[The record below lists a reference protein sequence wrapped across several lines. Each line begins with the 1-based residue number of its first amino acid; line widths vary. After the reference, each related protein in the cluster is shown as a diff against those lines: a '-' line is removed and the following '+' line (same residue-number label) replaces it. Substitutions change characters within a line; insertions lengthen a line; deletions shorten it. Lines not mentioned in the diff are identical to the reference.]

1 MASQRQR
8 QVAELIHQEIS
19 QLIQYSTQD
28 PRLGF
33 VTVTG
38 VDVSGDLR
46 QARVYIS
53 VLGDEKE
60 AKSTL
65 RVLANAANFFRHEM
79 RQTLSLR
86 YIPELTFK
94 LDDSLERGNRIET
107 LLDKIKEEEAG
118 ASQSSAEADPSG

>member
-8 QVAELIHQEIS
+8 QVAELIHPEIS
-19 QLIQYSTQD
+19 QLIQYSTRD

-38 VDVSGDLR
+38 VDVTPDLR
-46 QARVYIS
+46 LARVYVS

-60 AKSTL
+60 AKDTL
-65 RVLANAANFFRHEM
+65 KVLAGAANYFRREM
-79 RQTLSLR
+79 KETLSLR

-94 LDDSLERGNRIET
+94 LDNSLERGDRIEK
-107 LLDKIKEEEAG
+107 LLDSLKEEE
-118 ASQSSAEADPSG
+118 SVSSSPDEADTTS

>member
-38 VDVSGDLR
+38 VDVTGDLR

-65 RVLANAANFFRHEM
+65 KVLAGAANYFRREM
-79 RQTLSLR
+79 SETLTLR

-94 LDDSLERGNRIET
+94 LDDSLERGDRVEK
-107 LLDKIKEEEAG
+107 LLDSLKEETD
-118 ASQSSAEADPSG
+118 ASSSSTEADTTS

>member
-8 QVAELIHQEIS
+8 QVAEQIHQEIS
-19 QLIQYSTQD
+19 QLIQYSTED

-38 VDVSGDLR
+38 VEVTADLR
-46 QARVYIS
+46 LARVYVS

-60 AKSTL
+60 ARTALK
-65 RVLANAANFFRHEM
+65 VLANAANFFRYEM
-79 RQTLSLR
+79 KQTLLLR

-94 LDDSLERGNRIET
+94 LDDSLERGNRIEE
-107 LLDKIKEEEAG
+107 LLDSIKEETDS
-118 ASQSSAEADPSG
+118 SQSSTETDPTS

>member
-38 VDVSGDLR
+38 VDVTGDLR
-46 QARVYIS
+46 LARVYIS

>member
-19 QLIQYSTQD
+19 QLIQYSIQD

-38 VDVSGDLR
+38 VEVTADLR
-46 QARVYIS
+46 LARVYIS

-60 AKSTL
+60 AKNTL
-65 RVLANAANFFRHEM
+65 KVLAGAANYFRREM
-79 RQTLSLR
+79 KETLLLR

-94 LDDSLERGNRIET
+94 LDNSLERGDRIEK
-107 LLDKIKEEEAG
+107 LLNSLKEEAEP
-118 ASQSSAEADPSG
+118 SSSSTEADTTS

>member
-38 VDVSGDLR
+38 VDVTGDLR
-46 QARVYIS
+46 LARVYIS

-60 AKSTL
+60 AKSAL
-65 RVLANAANFFRHEM
+65 
-79 RQTLSLR
+79 
-86 YIPELTFK
+86 
-94 LDDSLERGNRIET
+94 
-107 LLDKIKEEEAG
+107 KI
-118 ASQSSAEADPSG
+118 

>member
-38 VDVSGDLR
+38 VDVTGDLR
-46 QARVYIS
+46 LARVYIS

-65 RVLANAANFFRHEM
+65 KVLAGAASYLRREM
-79 RQTLSLR
+79 KETLSLR

-94 LDDSLERGNRIET
+94 LDNSLERGDRIEK
-107 LLDKIKEEEAG
+107 LLDSLKEEEAE
-118 ASQSSAEADPSG
+118 ASSSSTEADTAS

>member
-38 VDVSGDLR
+38 VDVTPDLR
-46 QARVYIS
+46 LARVYIT

-60 AKSTL
+60 AKDTL
-65 RVLANAANFFRHEM
+65 RVLAGAANYFRREM
-79 RQTLSLR
+79 KETLLLR

-94 LDDSLERGNRIET
+94 LDNSLERGDRIEK
-107 LLDKIKEEEAG
+107 LLDSLKDETDP
-118 ASQSSAEADPSG
+118 SPSSTEADTTS

>member
-46 QARVYIS
+46 LARVYVS

-60 AKSTL
+60 AKSAL
-65 RVLANAANFFRHEM
+65 KVLTGAANYFRREM
-79 RQTLSLR
+79 SETLTLR

-94 LDDSLERGNRIET
+94 LDDSLERGDRVEK
-107 LLDKIKEEEAG
+107 LLDSLKEE
-118 ASQSSAEADPSG
+118 AEASSSSTETDTTS

>member
-38 VDVSGDLR
+38 VDVTGDLR
-46 QARVYIS
+46 LARVYIS

-65 RVLANAANFFRHEM
+65 KVLAGAANYLRREM
-79 RQTLSLR
+79 KETLSLR

-94 LDDSLERGNRIET
+94 LDDSLERGDRVEK
-107 LLDKIKEEEAG
+107 LLDSLKEETEP
-118 ASQSSAEADPSG
+118 SSSSTEADTTG